1 MGFLDVLLGR
11 TKPVKPDLDQ
21 LFGLPSAAI
30 TLQADIGFT
39 PTGLG
44 SVCFAAIEGG
54 AFAQVQ
60 QEVRA
65 LLDADSERGGV
76 PVEFSRDAYGYS
88 WLLSRRDPGDLPTL
102 VNDLHAVN
110 SALQDSGFGPQ
121 LLCSLV
127 TFHDAELRPL
137 ALVYLYKRGTFY
149 PFAPLPGQKRDNPL
163 ELQVRA
169 TAKDDLRIEED
180 LSRWFPLWGAPGLP
194 RSANPAWR
202 GEANT

>member
-30 TLQADIGFT
+30 TLQAASGLT
-39 PTGLG
+39 PTGAG

-65 LLDADSERGGV
+65 LLDADSQRGST
-76 PVEFSRDAYGYS
+76 PVEFSRDSYGYS
-88 WLLSRRDPGDLPTL
+88 WLLSHRDPGDLPAL
-102 VNDLHAVN
+102 VSDLHAVN
-110 SALQDSGFGPQ
+110 TALQDSGFGPQ

-149 PFAPLPGQKRDNPL
+149 PFAPLPGHKRDSPL
-163 ELQVRA
+163 ELQVKA
-169 TAKDDLRIEED
+169 TVKDDLRVEED
-180 LSRWFPLWGAPGLP
+180 LTRWFPLWGAPGL
-194 RSANPAWR
+194 
-202 GEANT
+202 

>member
-1 MGFLDVLLGR
+1 MGLLDVLFGR
-11 TKPVKPDLDQ
+11 SKPVKPDLDQ

-30 TLQADIGFT
+30 TLQAAIGFT

-44 SVCFAAIEGG
+44 SVCFASIEGG

-65 LLDADSERGGV
+65 LLDADSQRGGV

-88 WLLSRRDPGDLPTL
+88 WLVSRREPDNLPAL

-110 SALQDSGFGPQ
+110 TALQDSGFGPQ

-127 TFHDAELRPL
+127 IFQDAELRRL
-137 ALVYLYKRGTFY
+137 GLVYLYKRGTFY

-163 ELQVRA
+163 ELQVKA
-169 TAKDDLRIEED
+169 TVKDDLRIEED
-180 LSRWFPLWGAPGLP
+180 LSRWFPLWGAPGL
-194 RSANPAWR
+194 
-202 GEANT
+202 

>member
-30 TLQADIGFT
+30 TLQAASGLT
-39 PTGLG
+39 PTGAG

-65 LLDADSERGGV
+65 LLDADSQRGGN
-76 PVEFSRDAYGYS
+76 PVEFSRDSYGYS
-88 WLLSRRDPGDLPTL
+88 WLLSRRDPGDLPAL
-102 VNDLHAVN
+102 VSDLHAVN
-110 SALQDSGFGPQ
+110 TALQDSGFGPQ

-127 TFHDAELRPL
+127 TFHDAEQRPL

-163 ELQVRA
+163 ELQVKA
-169 TAKDDLRIEED
+169 TLKDDLRVEED
-180 LSRWFPLWGAPGLP
+180 LTRWFPLWGAPGL
-194 RSANPAWR
+194 
-202 GEANT
+202 